1 MALLFLK
8 ARMALELPA
17 INRALTDLLQE
28 LPAPARRAAT
38 HTVTA
43 GGKRLRPM
51 LTILCSRLFPDEGT
65 ARPEKRADGDIYRL
79 AATLEMLHAATL
91 MHDDVIDNADT
102 RRNHP
107 AAHALFGNTE
117 AILAGDALLS
127 TANACVASY
136 GSPRLCE
143 VFSRATA
150 ETAAGEILE
159 LHALRNA
166 HLAAG
171 EYRSIIR
178 GKTAYLIRA
187 ACEMGALHAGA
198 TDAEVAALGLYGE
211 ALGMAFQMVDDAL
224 DVADAEVIGKPSG
237 GDLREGKLTPPLQL
251 YRDSLFAEEQALFNA
266 KFTEGTF
273 TEEEISRI
281 CQEVRNRGFDE
292 QVRSLATSYL
302 QDAEKALTI
311 LPKSKE
317 HDILLEILTYVRD
330 RKH

>member
-51 LTILCSRLFPDEGT
+51 LTILCSRLFHSEGS
-65 ARPEKRADGDIYRL
+65 KDIYRL

-102 RRNHP
+102 RRSRP
-107 AAHALFGNTE
+107 AAHTLFGNTE

-127 TANACVASY
+127 TANACVAAY
-136 GSPRLCE
+136 GNPRLCE
-143 VFSRATA
+143 VFSKATA

-159 LHALRNA
+159 LDALRNA

-198 TDAEVAALGLYGE
+198 TEEQVAALGLYGE

-251 YRDSLFAEEQALFNA
+251 YRDSLSAEEQALFNA

-273 TEEEISRI
+273 TEEEVSRI
-281 CQEVRNRGFDE
+281 CQEVRNKGFDE

-302 QDAEKALTI
+302 QEAEKALAI

-330 RKH
+330 RTH